1 MKKRILGVSLLLILL
16 MPVASHAIGFEFA
29 IGGWSQSPGGDLS
42 YKLLA
47 DTDKLDLENDLKY
60 DDASQ
65 FFGRLKIDMPLLFP
79 NIYLMATKMNFDG
92 IGRKS
97 ANFKFGDINFTQNV
111 DFYSE
116 MTLDHYDIALYYGIP
131 FVSTA
136 TAGLLN
142 IDVGLNVRVID
153 FSAKIRQDTL
163 SLEESES
170 FTLPV
175 PMVFVG
181 AQVKPIERLSIEG
194 EARVVSYGGN
204 SLYSLIGRVKVKVF
218 AGLFAAG
225 GYRYDGIVIDEEDVD
240 VDISFSGPFLEAGF
254 QF

>member
-1 MKKRILGVSLLLILL
+1 MKKQVLAVSTFIIFM
-16 MPVASHAIGFEFA
+16 MPVISHAIGFEFA
-29 IGGWSQSPGGDLS
+29 LGGWSQSPGGDLS

-60 DDASQ
+60 DDASRV
-65 FFGRLKIDMPLLFP
+65 FGRLKIDMPLLIP
-79 NIYLMATKMNFDG
+79 NVYLMATKMNFDG
-92 IGRKS
+92 IGRKNT
-97 ANFKFGDINFTQNV
+97 NFKFGDITFTQNV

-116 MTLDHYDIALYYGIP
+116 VTLDHYDIALYYGIP

-136 TAGLLN
+136 SAGLLN
-142 IDVGLNVRVID
+142 IDVGLNLRVID
-153 FSAKIRQDTL
+153 FSAKIRQETL
-163 SLEESES
+163 SKEESES

-181 AQVKPIERLSIEG
+181 VQVKPIERLSIEG

-204 SLYSLIGRVKVKVF
+204 SLYSLIGRARVNVF

-225 GYRYDGIVIDEEDVD
+225 GYRYDGIVIDEENVD

>member
-1 MKKRILGVSLLLILL
+1 
-16 MPVASHAIGFEFA
+16 
-29 IGGWSQSPGGDLS
+29 
-42 YKLLA
+42 
-47 DTDKLDLENDLKY
+47 
-60 DDASQ
+60 
-65 FFGRLKIDMPLLFP
+65 MPLLIP
-79 NIYLMATKMNFDG
+79 NIYLMATRMSFDG

-97 ANFKFGDINFTQNV
+97 ADFKFGDINFNRNT

-116 MTLDHYDIALYYGIP
+116 VTLDHYDVALYYGIP

-136 TAGLLN
+136 SAGLLN
-142 IDVGLNVRVID
+142 IDVGLNLRVID
-153 FSAKIRQDTL
+153 FSTKIRQDAF

-181 AQVKPIERLSIEG
+181 AQVTPIDRLSIEG
-194 EARVVSYGGN
+194 EARILSYGGN
-204 SLYSLIGRVKVKVF
+204 SLYSLIGRVKFKVF

-225 GYRYDGIVIDEEDVD
+225 GYRYDGIVIDEESVD
-240 VDISFSGPFLEAGF
+240 VDISFSGPFLEAGY